1 MKASLN
7 HIANLVTSL
16 KYDIRSEVI
25 ISDLLE
31 SGDLKEGQYVIRKEG
46 QFSRSYRFDLLDTK
60 VVDYDYDSTQMLSF
74 SLSRDCMY
82 DTFPEAVSHNS
93 QNDIPGK
100 DIETMIGEYNNRK
113 KQQKAARN
121 FFQPFENEMF
131 LYGVEMERFE
141 RKFLF
146 GLNSSNVPDMFYDFW
161 NISRDFPEHLIS
173 KFIRLLPFAYKIVG
187 DIMLACDIL
196 SILLKEKVSLNNRAY
211 KRYADE
217 SQGISLGE
225 TRLGLDSITGT
236 EYDDYSRHLDI
247 MIGPLQT
254 SSFTDFI
261 HEGKKKRFVE
271 IFYEHFFPIE
281 VEINTIILLPED
293 QQKFEFN
300 RTEISV
306 LDYNTTI

>member
-1 MKASLN
+1 MKVPFN

-16 KYDIRSEVI
+16 KYDIRAEVI
-25 ISDLLE
+25 INDLLE

-46 QFSRSYRFDLLDTK
+46 QFSRSYRFDMLDTK
-60 VVDYDYDSTQMLSF
+60 VVDYDYDSTPMLSF
-74 SLSRDCMY
+74 GLSRDCMY
-82 DTFPEAVSHNS
+82 DTLPEAISHNS

-100 DIETMIGEYNNRK
+100 EVETMIGEYNNRK

-131 LYGVEMERFE
+131 LYGVEIESFE

-146 GLNSSNVPDMFYDFW
+146 GLNSSNIPDMFYDFW
-161 NISRDFPEHLIS
+161 NISRDFPEHLIA

-187 DIMLACDIL
+187 DIMLAGDIL
-196 SILLKEKVSLNNRAY
+196 SILLEEKVSVNNRAY
-211 KRYADE
+211 QRYADE

-247 MIGPLQT
+247 MIGPLQK

-281 VEINTIILLPED
+281 VEINTIILLPEG

-300 RTEISV
+300 KTEISV
-306 LDYNTTI
+306 LGYNTTI

>member
-1 MKASLN
+1 MKVSLN

-16 KYDIRSEVI
+16 KHDIRAEVI
-25 ISDLLE
+25 INDLLE
-31 SGDLKEGQYVIRKEG
+31 SRDLKQDQYIIRKEG

-60 VVDYDYDSTQMLSF
+60 VVDYDYDTTQMLYF

-82 DTFPEAVSHNS
+82 DTLPEALSHNS

-100 DIETMIGEYNNRK
+100 DVETMIGEYNNRK

-131 LYGVEMERFE
+131 LYGVEIESFE
-141 RKFLF
+141 RKFLS
-146 GLNSSNVPDMFYDFW
+146 GLNNSNIPDMFYDFW

-173 KFIRLLPFAYKIVG
+173 KFICLLPFAYKIVG
-187 DIMLACDIL
+187 DITLACDIL
-196 SILLKEKVSLNNRAY
+196 SILLEEKVSLNNKTY
-211 KRYADE
+211 HRYADE
-217 SQGISLGE
+217 NQGISLGE

-247 MIGPLQT
+247 MIGPLQI

-281 VEINTIILLPED
+281 VEVNTIILLPED
-293 QQKFEFN
+293 KEKFEFN

-306 LDYNTTI
+306 LGYNTTI